1 MRGLARS
8 MAGVAAAGL
17 AIGPRPGDHD
27 GARLEPKKVPVAL
40 RAFWADGFFAS
51 AQDAFILAYLPLL
64 ASSLGASATQIGML
78 SASQSL
84 GAMLALY
91 PGAIAA
97 RRTTSRRWMVVF
109 YAGILGRL
117 LLLAAALT
125 VAIARGQTALYLV
138 ILIFTARAFLG
149 NFVVPAWTSLAADI
163 IPEQLRAKYFASRN
177 FAIQMALLAITPLGG
192 LLLDYGGF
200 PGGYVAAL
208 SISFAFGICA
218 TIAYAFIPEPPP
230 RPKATTPA
238 PSVRQV
244 LSNRRFRVFVAATFA
259 LHFTTMFAGPFF
271 NVHLKENLG
280 ASNFEVGWLTTS
292 SAVAA
297 LGGQLFF
304 GELMA
309 RRGSLWLTRMAVLLL
324 PALPIIWVFIT
335 EPWMV
340 LLPNIAGGLLWAA
353 FNLANFQALLEV
365 TPEED
370 RESYVAFFHASVF
383 FALFI
388 APFLGGLIIDTW
400 GYRTVFAVSGTGRF
414 IATALFFFAVTP
426 VARNAFGRRWPPRR
440 RRIR

>member
-1 MRGLARS
+1 MKGLARS
-8 MAGVAAAGL
+8 LAAVAAAGL

-27 GARLEPKKVPVAL
+27 GARLEAKKVPVAL

-91 PGAIAA
+91 PGAIAS
-97 RRTTSRRWMVVF
+97 RRTGSRRFLVVF
-109 YAGILGRL
+109 YAGVLGRL
-117 LLLAAALT
+117 LLLAAALV
-125 VAIARGQTALYLV
+125 VAFAQGQTALYLV
-138 ILIFTARAFLG
+138 IAIFTLRAFLG

-192 LLLDYGGF
+192 LLLDMGGF

-208 SISFAFGICA
+208 SASFVFGMCA

-238 PSVRQV
+238 PRIGQV
-244 LSNRRFRVFVAATFA
+244 LSNRGFRTFVAATFA

-271 NVHLKENLG
+271 NVYLKENLG
-280 ASNFEVGWLTTS
+280 ASNFQVGWLTTS

-297 LGGQLFF
+297 LGGQLVW

-309 RRGSLWLTRMAVLLL
+309 RRGSLWLMRLAVLLL
-324 PALPIIWVFIT
+324 PALPIMWVFLT

-340 LLPNIAGGLLWAA
+340 LLPNIAGGALWAA

-365 TPEED
+365 TPEEERD
-370 RESYVAFFHASVF
+370 HYVAFFHASVF
-383 FALFI
+383 FALFV
-388 APFLGGLIIDTW
+388 APFIGGIIIDTF
-400 GYRTVFAVSGTGRF
+400 GSRTVFVVSGTGWF
-414 IATALFFFAVTP
+414 IATAMFFLAVTP
-426 VARNAFGRRWPPRR
+426 VAGRAIGRR
-440 RRIR
+440 RR